1 MPETPSKSV
10 LQSFKRKGEMLRADP
25 CVAGRLATA
34 LSLALSGAIAVHG
47 TAASRRNDQRFV
59 RDLPQ
64 ATSFGHM

>member
-1 MPETPSKSV
+1 
-10 LQSFKRKGEMLRADP
+10 MLRADP

-34 LSLALSGAIAVHG
+34 LSLAMSGAIAVHG